1 MAVKLVLLALAL
13 SQPPVERLL
22 QRMTIEEKVGQM
34 TQLTI
39 EAVSGVRG
47 TASVEQQLDS
57 AKLDDAI
64 LTHHVGS
71 LLNVWDVALP
81 PQQWQAVIGAV
92 QRAAS
97 RTRLQ
102 IPILYGIDA
111 VHGHHYMVGATVFPQ
126 NIAMAATWDT
136 ALVRQEHEITGYET
150 RASGIFWNFAPVLD
164 VARQPLWSRFF
175 ETFGEDPY
183 LVSTLGVT
191 AVRAE
196 QRYVAATGKHFLGYS
211 DPLTGK
217 DRTSAWIPDRQLRE
231 YFVPPFAAAIGAGLQ
246 TVMINSGDING
257 VPVHAS
263 HEILTDLLRHDLGF
277 TGVAVSDWADIVR
290 LNTAHHVAPTRKD
303 AVRMAV
309 MAGIDMSMVPDNLSF
324 YDDLLSLVKEG
335 SIPISRIDESVRRIL
350 KLKYALGLFKNAGP
364 DTAMLAQIG
373 SAKSLGVSRQAA
385 EEAVTLLKNDRGT
398 LPLAKTARVLVTGPG
413 ATSLVD
419 QYGSWTFTWQGTDT
433 AMYPKNVA
441 TLLDAIRKRAPNAT
455 YVAGAAAVD
464 AARNADVVIV
474 CLAEPPAVEK
484 PGDID
489 DLTMPEDQ
497 LQLAR
502 AIEATGTPVV
512 LTIFHQRPRIIR
524 AVVDSARAIVT
535 GYQTGPFG
543 GEALAGVLFGD
554 VNPSGRLPFTWP
566 RATGA
571 LAHYDH
577 AFSEEALP
585 AGYNPEW
592 DFGYGL
598 SYTTFAYSDLTVTA
612 RDTIRVSVTVTNT
625 GQRAGVD
632 VVELYT
638 RELYASIAPPVKKL
652 REFRRVSLGPGEKQT
667 VTWMFPKSRLAF
679 IGRDNKPR
687 VEPGPFD
694 ALVGSLST
702 RFLVR

>member
-1 MAVKLVLLALAL
+1 
-13 SQPPVERLL
+13 
-22 QRMTIEEKVGQM
+22 
-34 TQLTI
+34 
-39 EAVSGVRG
+39 VSV
-47 TASVEQQLDS
+47 
-57 AKLDDAI
+57 
-64 LTHHVGS
+64 
-71 LLNVWDVALP
+71 
-81 PQQWQAVIGAV
+81 
-92 QRAAS
+92 
-97 RTRLQ
+97 
-102 IPILYGIDA
+102 
-111 VHGHHYMVGATVFPQ
+111 
-126 NIAMAATWDT
+126 
-136 ALVRQEHEITGYET
+136 
-150 RASGIFWNFAPVLD
+150 
-164 VARQPLWSRFF
+164 
-175 ETFGEDPY
+175 
-183 LVSTLGVT
+183 LGVT

-211 DPLTGK
+211 DPLTGI
-217 DRTSAWIPDRQLRE
+217 DRTTAWIPDRQLRE
-231 YFVPPFAAAIGAGLQ
+231 YFVPSFAAAIGAGLQ

-263 HEILTDLLRHDLGF
+263 HEILTDLLRGELGF
-277 TGVAVSDWADIVR
+277 KGVAVSDWADIIR
-290 LNTAHHVAPTRKD
+290 LNTVHHVAPTRKD

-324 YDDLLSLVKEG
+324 YDDLLALVKEG
-335 SIPISRIDESVRRIL
+335 SIPVSRIDESVRRIL
-350 KLKYALGLFKNAGP
+350 RLKYALGLFKNAGP
-364 DTAMLAQIG
+364 DTAMLAQVG
-373 SAKSLGVSRQAA
+373 SAQSLAVSRQAA
-385 EEAVTLLKNDRGT
+385 EEAVTLLKNDRGI

-433 AMYPKNVA
+433 AMYPKNVP

-455 YVAGAAAVD
+455 YVAGPAAVD
-464 AARNADVVIV
+464 AARNADVAIV

-497 LQLAR
+497 LQHAR

-512 LTIFHQRPRIIR
+512 LAIFHQRPRIIR
-524 AVVDSARAIVT
+524 TIVDSARAIVT

-571 LAHYDH
+571 LVHYDH
-577 AFSEEALP
+577 AFSEEAP
-585 AGYNPEW
+585 PVGYNPEW
-592 DFGYGL
+592 EFGYGL

-612 RDTIRVSVTVTNT
+612 GDTIRVSVTVTNT
-625 GQRAGVD
+625 GQRAGAD

-638 RELYASIAPPVKKL
+638 RALYASVAPAVKKL
-652 REFRRVSLGPGEKQT
+652 REFRRVSLGAGEKQT
-667 VTWMFPKSRLAF
+667 LTFVFPKSRLSF

-694 ALVGSLST
+694 VLVGSLSA
-702 RFLVR
+702 RFTLRTLRTVR